1 MRAADTNVV
10 VRLLVRD
17 DPAQVRAAQAFVAGG
32 TWVSHVVLVEA
43 AWVLATTY
51 GLGPAAIGDGIEMLL
66 NDRDFVVQDPE
77 TVAAALRMFRARPK
91 LGFVDCL
98 ILEIA
103 RKAGHLPLGTFD
115 RELARVDGAER
126 I

>member
-17 DPAQVRAAQAFVAGG
+17 EPDQVRAAQDFIAGG
-32 TWVSHVVLVEA
+32 TWISHVVLVEA
-43 AWVLATTY
+43 AWVLSTIY
-51 GLGPAAIGDGIEMLL
+51 QLGTAAIAQGVEMLL
-66 NDRDFVVQDPE
+66 NDRDFVLQDPE
-77 TVAAALRMFRARPK
+77 TVKGALRTFRSRPK
-91 LGFVDCL
+91 LGFNDCL

-103 RKAGHLPLGTFD
+103 RRAGHLPLGTFD

-126 I
+126 V